1 MPSAPYLQPLVA
13 PLRFLA
19 QSDFA
24 RLSTV
29 KGLERLVRTALE
41 GARAARSGTDVQ
53 LLERVARALERG
65 GPETAQEALR
75 ALAPRVRDAG
85 TTSRPTS
92 VAPGPPVEVSSGAMR
107 APPKTPA
114 RPTVPVEERTPSSTA
129 GRSNPAT
136 AEVTRAPSAT
146 AGASGSP
153 VRRRKARVQETLLD
167 EPRAPGGSRRTTR
180 KVPEE
185 A

>member
-1 MPSAPYLQPLVA
+1 MSSAPYLQPLVA

-29 KGLERLVRTALE
+29 KGLEGLVRTALE
-41 GARAARSGTDVQ
+41 GARAARSGADVQ

-85 TTSRPTS
+85 ATPGSPTATTAPPPRTTSP
-92 VAPGPPVEVSSGAMR
+92 AN
-107 APPKTPA
+107 PA
-114 RPTVPVEERTPSSTA
+114 RGE
-129 GRSNPAT
+129 
-136 AEVTRAPSAT
+136 TRPRSAT
-146 AGASGSP
+146 
-153 VRRRKARVQETLLD
+153 E
-167 EPRAPGGSRRTTR
+167 
-180 KVPEE
+180 
-185 A
+185 